1 MFYYCGGAYRVITYL
16 CKKNKQM
23 SVVVVKIKNE
33 GNISLLKKFI
43 GILDEKAKV
52 LSDEEYRDS
61 MFAKLLDEGR
71 KSRVLSSAEAKKAL
85 KKRGIN
91 I

>member
-1 MFYYCGGAYRVITYL
+1 
-16 CKKNKQM
+16 M

-33 GNISLLKKFI
+33 ENTSLLKKFI
-43 GILDEKAKV
+43 NTLHEKAKV
-52 LSDEEYRDS
+52 LSNEEYRDS
-61 MFAKLLDEGR
+61 MFAKLLEEGR
-71 KSRVLSSAEAKKAL
+71 KSRVLSQSEAKKEL